1 MKVFQE
7 PKDYTDKLERLQQDY
22 KEASERKEVSGSP
35 QQQAN
40 VAKEVLE
47 LSGTT
52 KSPIQSFPERKR
64 DVSPSQVSNS
74 SVPQTQEKDG
84 YVIEGV
90 HYQNKSLEEQVF
102 AQEFDK
108 MEDVKH
114 EEQSD
119 SDSSH
124 TEQEMDEDKQQ
135 VYNQGK
141 SMLQEELNKTFQNFE
156 HHEKV
161 TPT

>member
-1 MKVFQE
+1 MRTFQE

-40 VAKEVLE
+40 VAREVLE

-52 KSPIQSFPERKR
+52 KSPIQAFPERKR

-74 SVPQTQEKDG
+74 SVPQAQQHHQQKDG

-90 HYQNKSLEEQVF
+90 HYQGKSLEEQVF
-102 AQEFDK
+102 A
-108 MEDVKH
+108 
-114 EEQSD
+114 
-119 SDSSH
+119 
-124 TEQEMDEDKQQ
+124 
-135 VYNQGK
+135 
-141 SMLQEELNKTFQNFE
+141 
-156 HHEKV
+156 
-161 TPT
+161 